1 MTIAKAIGQYFGK
14 AEIQSLGERNFKRTG
29 ESEVYINVGARKV
42 FKIKNPYAKSPL
54 KRNVRPEDAIY
65 EHLIHNKYFPETA
78 YGFVGIS
85 EVYGDLRIVLSQ
97 DYVESVGL
105 PTETQIEAA
114 LLTKG
119 LRKINRY
126 VYGNEE
132 IEVTDVTGDN
142 ALLGLDGTIYFID
155 PVINIL
161 KPIDV
166 YLG

>member
-1 MTIAKAIGQYFGK
+1 M
-14 AEIQSLGERNFKRTG
+14 
-29 ESEVYINVGARKV
+29 
-42 FKIKNPYAKSPL
+42 
-54 KRNVRPEDAIY
+54 
-65 EHLIHNKYFPETA
+65 
-78 YGFVGIS
+78 GIS

-105 PTETQIEAA
+105 PTATQIEAA

-142 ALLGLDGTIYFID
+142 ALLGSDGTIYFID